1 MSIRIHCTACNT
13 QHSVHDRLAGRS
25 IRCPSCDAMIEVAQ
39 QAPPPDQDLADQE
52 VADQDL
58 VEPIELVD
66 ELEADEPEMVEAIEL
81 SDQALSE
88 VGSIQEEDVDERADA
103 IQKFRRSLAA
113 TTGFNG
119 NDGDGNGSSV
129 QDDDEEEVEEITFA
143 KKELPKDD
151 MDMTPMV
158 DVTFLLLI
166 FFMITASFSSEKVI
180 EEPPSMSDKPSAQQ
194 KEEPDKVLDTVRVQV
209 DEFNAYTII
218 LPGGE
223 DRQASSKQDLLMAL
237 DDARRE
243 IVTGANDDTLKMAV
257 EAHVD
262 SIHAAVIAAL
272 DAGRDKGFSSFQVTV
287 VEEFD

>member
-1 MSIRIHCTACNT
+1 MSIRIYCTACKT

-25 IRCPSCDAMIEVAQ
+25 IRCPSCDALIEIAE
-39 QAPPPDQDLADQE
+39 QAPPSEKDPSDRDQADQE
-52 VADQDL
+52 L
-58 VEPIELVD
+58 VEPIEIVN
-66 ELEADEPEMVEAIEL
+66 EPEMVKAIEL
-81 SDQALSE
+81 GDYQISE
-88 VGSIQEEDVDERADA
+88 MESNPETDVDERTEA

-113 TTGFNG
+113 TTGFEG
-119 NDGDGNGSSV
+119 NDGDGIGSST
-129 QDDDEEEVEEITFA
+129 DGDDEEEVQEITFP

-194 KEEPDKVLDTVRVQV
+194 KEEPEKVLDTVRVQV

-243 IVTGANDDTLKMAV
+243 IVTGANDDALKMAV

>member
-1 MSIRIHCTACNT
+1 
-13 QHSVHDRLAGRS
+13 
-25 IRCPSCDAMIEVAQ
+25 
-39 QAPPPDQDLADQE
+39 
-52 VADQDL
+52 
-58 VEPIELVD
+58 
-66 ELEADEPEMVEAIEL
+66 
-81 SDQALSE
+81 
-88 VGSIQEEDVDERADA
+88 
-103 IQKFRRSLAA
+103 
-113 TTGFNG
+113 
-119 NDGDGNGSSV
+119 
-129 QDDDEEEVEEITFA
+129 
-143 KKELPKDD
+143 
-151 MDMTPMV
+151 MV

-180 EEPPSMSDKPSAQQ
+180 EEPPSMSDKASSTPR
-194 KEEPDKVLDTVRVQV
+194 EEPDKVLDTVRVQV

-243 IVTGANDDTLKMAV
+243 IVTGANDDALKMAV

>member
-1 MSIRIHCTACNT
+1 MSIRIYCTACNT

-39 QAPPPDQDLADQE
+39 QAPQDDQDI
-52 VADQDL
+52 ADQDL
-58 VEPIELVD
+58 VESIELV
-66 ELEADEPEMVEAIEL
+66 DEPEMVEAIEL
-81 SDQALSE
+81 GDHEISAVEINSE
-88 VGSIQEEDVDERADA
+88 TEVDERAEA

-113 TTGFNG
+113 TTGFEG
-119 NDGDGNGSSV
+119 NDRDGNGSSA
-129 QDDDEEEVEEITFA
+129 QDDDEEEVQEITFP

-243 IVTGANDDTLKMAV
+243 IVTGANDDALKMAV

>member
-39 QAPPPDQDLADQE
+39 QAPQDDQDLADQ
-52 VADQDL
+52 DL
-58 VEPIELVD
+58 VESIELV
-66 ELEADEPEMVEAIEL
+66 DEPEMVEAIEL
-81 SDQALSE
+81 GDHEINEVESNSE
-88 VGSIQEEDVDERADA
+88 TNVDERAEA

-113 TTGFNG
+113 TTGFEG
-119 NDGDGNGSSV
+119 NDRDGNGSST
-129 QDDDEEEVEEITFA
+129 QDDDEEEVQEITFP

-180 EEPPSMSDKPSAQQ
+180 EEPPSMSDKASSAPR
-194 KEEPDKVLDTVRVQV
+194 EEPDKVLDTVRVQV

-243 IVTGANDDTLKMAV
+243 IVTGANDDALKMAV

>member
-1 MSIRIHCTACNT
+1 MSIRIYCTACNT
-13 QHSVHDRLAGRS
+13 QHSIHDRLAGRS

-39 QAPPPDQDLADQE
+39 QATSPDQDL
-52 VADQDL
+52 VDQDL
-58 VEPIELVD
+58 VESTELVD
-66 ELEADEPEMVEAIEL
+66 EPELVEAIEL
-81 SDQALSE
+81 SDNLINEVENNSE
-88 VGSIQEEDVDERADA
+88 TDVDERAEA

-113 TTGFNG
+113 TTGFEG
-119 NDGDGNGSSV
+119 NDRDGNGSSA
-129 QDDDEEEVEEITFA
+129 QDDDEEEVQEITFP

-243 IVTGANDDTLKMAV
+243 IVTGANDDALKMAV